1 MRKPVLCSV
10 TLLAAAMAGYPA
22 PLAAQES
29 GRPLKGG
36 SIEVSGFAQS
46 VTNGF
51 GDWRGLRLRTVV
63 PVGSSDVLYSEAL
76 TQRAFRDNG
85 SFGSLGWQHTYGSD
99 WITFAS
105 IGGGTGDFFFPD
117 FRADF
122 SISRKILP
130 NRRILLGVGGSWIES
145 KDVFRDRA
153 VTASFTA
160 YLSSDVVLEAGGRF
174 NWSTPGRVPSQRGS
188 MALTVGGLGRRY
200 VIFRAAG
207 GSEGFQLTGTEATE
221 RKFNSGEGSITW
233 REWLSR
239 DFGFV
244 LGGEVYDNPFYTRT
258 GAQVGF
264 FVSW

>member
-1 MRKPVLCSV
+1 MRWLSLYNAALLIAAAAGNPVL
-10 TLLAAAMAGYPA
+10 
-22 PLAAQES
+22 LAAQES
-29 GRPLKGG
+29 GRSLRGG
-36 SIEVSGFAQS
+36 SVEVSGFAQS

-63 PVGSSDVLYSEAL
+63 PVGTSDVLYSEAL

-85 SFGSLGWQHTYGSD
+85 SFGSLGWQHTYGTD

-117 FRADF
+117 FRADLL
-122 SISRKILP
+122 ISRKILP
-130 NRRILLGVGGSWIES
+130 SRRVLLGIGGSWIES
-145 KDVFRDRA
+145 KDVFRDRTL
-153 VTASFTA
+153 TASLTA
-160 YLSSDVVLEAGGRF
+160 YLSSDLVLETGGRF
-174 NWSTPGRVPSQRGS
+174 NWSTPGKVPSQRGS
-188 MALTVGGLGRRY
+188 VALTIGGLGRRY
-200 VIFRAAG
+200 VIIRAAG

-239 DFGFV
+239 NFGFV